1 MELLGIQLWKCKRMN
16 LNVFGLKRDP
26 TSGSTC
32 WWWLVRWVRNSMIY
46 SSSNILHKYMK
57 LLTCEFVV
65 LFRCYQLVL
74 SIDTHSL
81 RMKKKKLQLLLD
93 GLIRFFLSLQI
104 WIFLVN
110 LLISDLV
117 CNNITWMTIQ
127 INSCCIG
134 MQNYTV
140 FTLK

>member
-1 MELLGIQLWKCKRMN
+1 MELLGIQLWKWKRMN

-65 LFRCYQLVL
+65 FFRCYQLIL
-74 SIDTHSL
+74 SIDTQL
-81 RMKKKKLQLLLD
+81 ANEKKKLQLLFD
-93 GLIRFFLSLQI
+93 GLIRFFYPFKSEIFLWTYWYQI
-104 WIFLVN
+104 WYVIISREWQFK
-110 LLISDLV
+110 LIHVVLV
-117 CNNITWMTIQ
+117 CKIILF
-127 INSCCIG
+127 S
-134 MQNYTV
+134 
-140 FTLK
+140 L

>member
-1 MELLGIQLWKCKRMN
+1 MELLGIQLWKWKRMN

-26 TSGSTC
+26 TSGSNC

-65 LFRCYQLVL
+65 FFRCYQLIL

-81 RMKKKKLQLLLD
+81 RMKKKATIVIWWLNS
-93 GLIRFFLSLQI
+93 IFLSLQI
-104 WIFLVN
+104 WNFLVN

-117 CNNITWMTIQ
+117 CNNITWVTIQ